1 MYTNTAKDIVNEL
14 LEAEDPD
21 FDADEY
27 MAPIPDPIGQGLQQ
41 MGYTGVSADRHK
53 YWDKTLLDTPRG
65 GRCIITF
72 GNVTDPSWNGLEESG
87 VMYISID
94 RLVALV
100 GWVNLW
106 EATIQKDKVL
116 QAAPALESGAKTAI
130 DMDMDGV
137 DFKAGMRALL
147 SYYR

>member
-1 MYTNTAKDIVNEL
+1 MYTNTAKGIVTEL
-14 LEAEDPD
+14 LEFEDPD

-27 MAPIPDPIGQGLQQ
+27 MAIEPDPVDQGLQK
-41 MGYTGVSADRHK
+41 MGYTAVSADSHK

-72 GNVTDPSWNGLEESG
+72 GNVTIQARQGAEEAG
-87 VMYISID
+87 WMYVSID
-94 RLVALV
+94 KMIALV

-106 EATIQKDKVL
+106 EATIQKDIVL

-137 DFKAGMRALL
+137 DFKAAMRALL
-147 SYYR
+147 DTFR